1 MGDER
6 PTSAPTRTGA
16 QKSRLCKMGGLDKR
30 TGVAKLGV
38 YIVTEGDFRDHPK
51 VAAERPSSSVETKN
65 FVNIASQTGRVSR

>member
-16 QKSRLCKMGGLDKR
+16 QKSRLCQMGGLDKR

-51 VAAERPSSSVETKN
+51 VAD
-65 FVNIASQTGRVSR
+65 GVSEFLR

>member
-6 PTSAPTRTGA
+6 PTSAPHGRPEIT
-16 QKSRLCKMGGLDKR
+16 SVPDGGLDKR